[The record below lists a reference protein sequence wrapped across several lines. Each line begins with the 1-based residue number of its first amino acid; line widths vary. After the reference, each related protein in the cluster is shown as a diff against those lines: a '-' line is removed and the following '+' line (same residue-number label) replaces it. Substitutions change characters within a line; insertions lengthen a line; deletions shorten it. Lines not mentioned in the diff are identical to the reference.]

1 MNDAHSRQFV
11 EKGGAESTAETVTK
25 RNVLRSVLGDG
36 SQEVLSTGEQPRR
49 EKTRDRRA
57 EEQGNDRTGA
67 EGTGQEG
74 CEYF

>member
-25 RNVLRSVLGDG
+25 RNVLRSGLGDG
-36 SQEVLSTGEQPRR
+36 SQEVLSAGEQPRR

-57 EEQGNDRTGA
+57 KEQGNDRTGA